1 MTTDTQTQPVKPQ
14 RTPANLGVI
23 YAASAFAIW
32 GIIPIYWKFLTHVGP
47 VEIVM
52 HRIMWTLIFALAAL
66 AAWQRLPKLWA
77 ALADRRSLGLLTI
90 SALLIATNWGIFIW
104 AVTVDRIIETSLG
117 YYINPLVNFV
127 LGAAFLSERLT
138 RIQLIA
144 VGLATL
150 GVLNQTISL
159 GYLPWVSLVLALS
172 FGVYGLI
179 RKTVPVESLEGLTVE
194 SIILSPIAFGYVIF
208 LTVTKQGAFLHTD
221 FWTDF
226 NLIIAGPLTAI
237 PLLLFAAGARL
248 VSLSTIGF
256 LQYLAPSIALLI
268 AVFMYN
274 EPFTQTHAI
283 TFALIWSAL
292 ALISWEALRR
302 ESYSAA

>member
-1 MTTDTQTQPVKPQ
+1 MSPRQKIDT
-14 RTPANLGVI
+14 GVV
-23 YAASAFAIW
+23 YAASAFVIW
-32 GIIPIYWKFLTHVGP
+32 GVIPIYWKEALGGIDA

-52 HRIMWTLIFALAAL
+52 HRIIWTLVFALAAL
-66 AAWQRLPKLWA
+66 AAWERLPKLYE
-77 ALADRRSLGLLTI
+77 ALTTRRSLTLLTA
-90 SALLIATNWGIFIW
+90 SAILIAINWGLFIW

-127 LGAAFLSERLT
+127 LGAVFLRERLT

-144 VGLATL
+144 VALATI

-159 GYLPWVSLVLALS
+159 GYLPWVSLVLAVS

-179 RKTVPVESLEGLTVE
+179 RKTVAVESLEGLTVE
-194 SIILSPIAFGYVIF
+194 SIILSPIALGYIVY
-208 LTVTKQGAFLHTD
+208 LTLAKQGAFMHVNLMTD
-221 FWTDF
+221 I
-226 NLIIAGPLTAI
+226 NLVIAGPITAI

-248 VSLSTIGF
+248 VRLSTIGF

-268 AVFMYN
+268 AVFLYH
-274 EPFTQTHAI
+274 EPFTTAHAI
-283 TFALIWSAL
+283 TFAFIWAALI
-292 ALISWEALRR
+292 LISWEALRR

>member
-1 MTTDTQTQPVKPQ
+1 MSPRQKIDT
-14 RTPANLGVI
+14 GVV
-23 YAASAFAIW
+23 YAASAFVIW
-32 GIIPIYWKFLTHVGP
+32 GVIPIYWKEALGGIDA

-52 HRIMWTLIFALAAL
+52 HRIIWTLVFALAAL
-66 AAWQRLPKLWA
+66 AAWERLPKLYE
-77 ALADRRSLGLLTI
+77 ALTTRRSLTLLTA
-90 SALLIATNWGIFIW
+90 SAILIAINWGLFIW

-127 LGAAFLSERLT
+127 LGAVFLRERLT

-144 VGLATL
+144 VALATI

-159 GYLPWVSLVLALS
+159 GYLPWVSLVLAVS

-179 RKTVPVESLEGLTVE
+179 RKTVAVESLEGLTVE
-194 SIILSPIAFGYVIF
+194 SIILSPIALGYIVY
-208 LTVTKQGAFLHTD
+208 LTLAKQGAFMHVNLMTD
-221 FWTDF
+221 I
-226 NLIIAGPLTAI
+226 NLVVAGPITAI

-248 VSLSTIGF
+248 VRLSTIGF

-268 AVFMYN
+268 AVFIYH
-274 EPFTQTHAI
+274 EPFTTAHAI
-283 TFALIWSAL
+283 TFAFIWAALI
-292 ALISWEALRR
+292 LISWEALRR

>member
-1 MTTDTQTQPVKPQ
+1 MSPRQKIDT
-14 RTPANLGVI
+14 GVL
-23 YAASAFAIW
+23 YAGSAFVIW
-32 GIIPIYWKFLTHVGP
+32 GVIPIYWKLLDHVDA

-52 HRIMWTLIFALAAL
+52 HRILWTLVFALAAL
-66 AAWQRLPKLWA
+66 AAWRRLPNLWA
-77 ALADRRSLGLLTI
+77 ALTNRRALGALTI
-90 SALLIATNWGIFIW
+90 SALLIAANWGIFIW

-127 LGAAFLSERLT
+127 LGAVFLSERLT
-138 RIQLIA
+138 RVQLVA

-150 GVLNQTISL
+150 GVLNQTIAI
-159 GYLPWVSLVLALS
+159 GFLPWISLVLALS

-194 SIILSPIAFGYVIF
+194 SVILIPVALSYIVY
-208 LTVTKQGAFLHTD
+208 LTVTGQGAFTHVDLITD
-221 FWTDF
+221 I
-226 NLIIAGPLTAI
+226 NLVIAGPLTAI

-248 VSLSTIGF
+248 VRLSTIGF

-268 AVFMYN
+268 AVFLYN
-274 EPFTQTHAI
+274 EPFTQAHAI
-283 TFALIWSAL
+283 TFALIWAAL
-292 ALISWEALRR
+292 ALITWEALRR